1 MTSTSTSTSTSN
13 SDTVIIFT
21 VPTKQHDGG
30 SVDKPTYANDAVPV
44 SKPRVDAFAKYSSN
58 LIRMKELL
66 LLGDKNEHDEEDA
79 LDYLAS
85 LNNALRYASQSD
97 QVDRN
102 NHSNVSIS
110 KRRKGN
116 NSRRI
121 TQAQQGQGFLERKTR
136 ISYELHPSLLLHDLI
151 DLDPD
156 VSVSAHISDEEK
168 EDEDEDD
175 EPEEW
180 RGP

>member
-1 MTSTSTSTSTSN
+1 MASSN
-13 SDTVIIFT
+13 DHTKIMIT
-21 VPTKQHDGG
+21 VPTKKHDGG
-30 SVDKPTYANDAVPV
+30 SDSESAALIAAAP
-44 SKPRVDAFAKYSSN
+44 KPRVDAFTKYSSN

-66 LLGDKNEHDEEDA
+66 LLGDDEDD
-79 LDYLAS
+79 LDDMDYLAS
-85 LNNALRYASQSD
+85 LNDALRYASKSD

-102 NHSNVSIS
+102 NHGNVSIL

-151 DLDPD
+151 DLNASAYIPD
-156 VSVSAHISDEEK
+156 
-168 EDEDEDD
+168 DEDES
-175 EPEEW
+175 E
-180 RGP
+180 G

>member
-1 MTSTSTSTSTSN
+1 MASTST

-30 SVDKPTYANDAVPV
+30 SDKPTYAN
-44 SKPRVDAFAKYSSN
+44 
-58 LIRMKELL
+58 MKELL
-66 LLGDKNEHDEEDA
+66 LLRDNNEHDEEDA

-85 LNNALRYASQSD
+85 LNNALRYASKSRSD

-102 NHSNVSIS
+102 NHGNVSTS

-121 TQAQQGQGFLERKTR
+121 TQAQQGQGQGFLERKTR
-136 ISYELHPSLLLHDLI
+136 ISYELHPSLLLHDLM

-156 VSVSAHISDEEK
+156 VSAHISDDEK
-168 EDEDEDD
+168 EDEDD

-180 RGP
+180 GPWP

>member
-1 MTSTSTSTSTSN
+1 MTSSSTSTSTSTSTSDN
-13 SDTVIIFT
+13 VIIFT

-30 SVDKPTYANDAVPV
+30 SDKPTYANDAVP
-44 SKPRVDAFAKYSSN
+44 KPRVDAFAKYSSN

-66 LLGDKNEHDEEDA
+66 LLRDNNEHDEEDA

-85 LNNALRYASQSD
+85 LNDALRYAGKSRSD

-102 NHSNVSIS
+102 NHGDVSTS

-116 NSRRI
+116 NSRCI
-121 TQAQQGQGFLERKTR
+121 TQAQQGQGFLERKPR

-151 DLDPD
+151 GLDPD
-156 VSVSAHISDEEK
+156 VSAHISDDEK
-168 EDEDEDD
+168 EDEDD
-175 EPEEW
+175 EPEE
-180 RGP
+180 

>member
-1 MTSTSTSTSTSN
+1 MTSTST

-30 SVDKPTYANDAVPV
+30 SVDKPTYANDAVP
-44 SKPRVDAFAKYSSN
+44 KPRVDAFAKYSSN
-58 LIRMKELL
+58 IIRMKELL
-66 LLGDKNEHDEEDA
+66 LLKDSNEHDEKDA

-85 LNNALRYASQSD
+85 LNNALRYASKSKSD

-102 NHSNVSIS
+102 NHGNVSTS

-136 ISYELHPSLLLHDLI
+136 ITYELHPSLLLHDLM

-156 VSVSAHISDEEK
+156 VSAHISDDEK
-168 EDEDEDD
+168 EDEDD
-175 EPEEW
+175 EPEE
-180 RGP
+180 

>member
-1 MTSTSTSTSTSN
+1 MTSTSASDT
-13 SDTVIIFT
+13 DTVIIFT

-30 SVDKPTYANDAVPV
+30 SDKPTYANNAVSV
-44 SKPRVDAFAKYSSN
+44 SKPKVDAFAKYSSN

-66 LLGDKNEHDEEDA
+66 LLGDNNEQNEEGS

-85 LNNALRYASQSD
+85 LNDALRYASQSD

-102 NHSNVSIS
+102 NHNNVSTS

-121 TQAQQGQGFLERKTR
+121 AQAQQGQGFLERKTR
-136 ISYELHPSLLLHDLI
+136 ISYELHPSLLFHDLI
-151 DLDPD
+151 DLDPN
-156 VSVSAHISDEEK
+156 VSAHISDDEK
-168 EDEDEDD
+168 EDEDD
-175 EPEEW
+175 EPEE
-180 RGP
+180 

>member
-1 MTSTSTSTSTSN
+1 MTSTSTSN

-30 SVDKPTYANDAVPV
+30 SVDKPTYANNAVSV

-66 LLGDKNEHDEEDA
+66 LLGDNNEHDEEGS

-85 LNNALRYASQSD
+85 LNDALRYASKSD

-102 NHSNVSIS
+102 NHGNVSIL

-136 ISYELHPSLLLHDLI
+136 ISYELHPSLLLNDLI

-168 EDEDEDD
+168 EDEDDK
-175 EPEEW
+175 PEE
-180 RGP
+180 

>member
-1 MTSTSTSTSTSN
+1 MASTSTSTSN

-30 SVDKPTYANDAVPV
+30 SVDKPTYANNAVSV
-44 SKPRVDAFAKYSSN
+44 SKPKVDAFAKYSSN

-66 LLGDKNEHDEEDA
+66 LLGDNNEHDEEGS

-85 LNNALRYASQSD
+85 LNDALHYASKSD

-102 NHSNVSIS
+102 NHGNVSIL

-136 ISYELHPSLLLHDLI
+136 ISYELHPSLLLNDLI

-156 VSVSAHISDEEK
+156 ASAHISDDEK